1 MRLFCKKGMLAIL
14 LLALVSS
21 AQEARQSYERE
32 YAFPIATVEAALRQL
47 GAYAGARLPALEGF
61 IRTTRS
67 ELPQYQRAYY
77 EYKIELA
84 PATRDRTLVRL
95 KVSISAWYEDPQG
108 KQSGYQAFE
117 SNGRLETDL
126 LDRLNDL
133 LNSKGG
139 IEADPERLAR
149 KVQEIR
155 QQRAQAEIRISELQ
169 HEIANFENTSA
180 EKNTDYV
187 SILKSVTSIRDRPTK
202 ASPVLLQARS
212 EDAFQILESRGA
224 WLRVAL
230 EDSHSGWVRR
240 TQVQINSL
248 ASSNQVPARPS
259 SAAGFTVI
267 REMSST
273 FSGDWPRLKNH
284 PALYIWAKPQG
295 LAPNLAIA
303 EKWHFAAATF
313 KERYREFAHM
323 SNDAPDGIV
332 VIFLDDRGGV
342 AAAVLDDIRQWAE
355 ESLSSSAF
363 LKRCSLDPAGAFEVS
378 TTSQASVRKP
388 HPHGKN

>member
-1 MRLFCKKGMLAIL
+1 M
-14 LLALVSS
+14 VTTSTSS
-21 AQEARQSYERE
+21 
-32 YAFPIATVEAALRQL
+32 
-47 GAYAGARLPALEGF
+47 
-61 IRTTRS
+61 S
-67 ELPQYQRAYY
+67 E
-77 EYKIELA
+77 
-84 PATRDRTLVRL
+84 
-95 KVSISAWYEDPQG
+95 
-108 KQSGYQAFE
+108 
-117 SNGRLETDL
+117 
-126 LDRLNDL
+126 
-133 LNSKGG
+133 
-139 IEADPERLAR
+139 
-149 KVQEIR
+149 
-155 QQRAQAEIRISELQ
+155 
-169 HEIANFENTSA
+169 
-180 EKNTDYV
+180 EKST
-187 SILKSVTSIRDRPTK
+187 
-202 ASPVLLQARS
+202 
-212 EDAFQILESRGA
+212 
-224 WLRVAL
+224 
-230 EDSHSGWVRR
+230 
-240 TQVQINSL
+240 
-248 ASSNQVPARPS
+248 
-259 SAAGFTVI
+259 AGFTVI